1 MRIVLVVHALS
12 GGGTG
17 RVLAYMA
24 TYWAKAGHHVA
35 ILILEKSSSPFSPL
49 LDPVKWIALNLS
61 GNSANLAEGLLENLR
76 CIYLLRKT
84 IIKSCLELTG
94 RNMMIHTTV

>member
-24 TYWAKAGHHVA
+24 TYWAKAGHHVT
-35 ILILEKSSSPFSPL
+35 ILILEKSNSPFCPL
-49 LDPVKWIALNLS
+49 LDSVK
-61 GNSANLAEGLLENLR
+61 
-76 CIYLLRKT
+76 
-84 IIKSCLELTG
+84 
-94 RNMMIHTTV
+94 

>member
-24 TYWAKAGHHVA
+24 TYWAKVGHHVT
-35 ILILEKSSSPFSPL
+35 ILILEKSNSPFCPL
-49 LDPVKWIALNLS
+49 LDSVK
-61 GNSANLAEGLLENLR
+61 
-76 CIYLLRKT
+76 
-84 IIKSCLELTG
+84 
-94 RNMMIHTTV
+94 